1 MTTPRRAA
9 YGCDMEFH
17 LQGVVD
23 GRPVSWPLLEG
34 ATRIGRSTDVPV
46 SLPDRS
52 VSREHAVL
60 TRTGDT
66 LEIEDLGSRNGTTIN
81 GERLEGRRTL
91 KGGEEISIGNIQ
103 LKILGASGPDMQ
115 PTLSE
120 HGKLDSTLKLEWN
133 DVRSLPPG
141 DIESSTPLFD
151 VITDLGEFLVQQQ
164 PAQQLYDLCLTAVE
178 KLVPFQRACLLL
190 LDAEGNPELKA
201 SRIQGRGTM
210 GALALSRTIVDSVI
224 TERASLLVQD
234 ALHDARFGSAHSV
247 ILQQIR
253 SALVVP
259 LFDNLRVIGVLY
271 ADTRE
276 LVSPYTPEH
285 LRRLALLA
293 NILAVKIS
301 NSRLLEAEREKERM
315 ALEMATAARIQRA
328 LLPQSPPIP
337 AGYELYARLEPCTE
351 VGGDLYDVRDLGE
364 GRFALVVGDVVG
376 HGVGAA
382 MLMSNAIACIRALLG
397 ELRDP
402 VRIVEK
408 VHEQIYATTEATQY
422 LTLFVGILDGRTHV
436 IEYVNAGHQ
445 ESPLLLLAGTAPQAL
460 DATGPPVG
468 LLPTA
473 LSRFEL
479 GRAVIEPGAL
489 FAAWSDGIPEA
500 HHEVADG
507 QPSFFMDR
515 TPMRELLEA
524 PSASLAAI
532 GSNIFAQVDA
542 FMGAQHAPDD
552 RTLLL
557 LRRGA

>member
-1 MTTPRRAA
+1 
-9 YGCDMEFH
+9 MEFH
-17 LQGVVD
+17 LQGVVE
-23 GRPVSWPLLEG
+23 GNPASWPVLEG
-34 ATRIGRSTDVPV
+34 ETRIGRSSDVPV

-60 TRTGDT
+60 IRSGDQ
-66 LEIEDLGSRNGTTIN
+66 LEIEDLGSRNGTVVN
-81 GERLEGRRTL
+81 GERLAGRRL
-91 KGGEEISIGNIQ
+91 LSGSEEIAIGNIV
-103 LKILGASGPDMQ
+103 LKIVGAAGPAMQ

-120 HGKLDSTLKLEWN
+120 HAELDSTLKLAWN

-141 DIESSTPLFD
+141 DIESRTPLFD
-151 VITDLGEFLVQQQ
+151 VITDLGEFLVQRQ
-164 PAQQLYDLCLTAVE
+164 PAQELYDLCLTAVE

-201 SRIQGRGTM
+201 SRTKGRVSM
-210 GALALSRTIVDSVI
+210 GSLALSRTLVDTVI
-224 TERASLLVQD
+224 TERASLLVKD
-234 ALHDARFGSAHSV
+234 ALHDARFGAAQSV

-259 LFDNLRVIGVLY
+259 LFDNARVIGVLY

-337 AGYELYARLEPCTE
+337 DGYELYARLEPCTE
-351 VGGDLYDVRDLGE
+351 VGGDLYDVRELDA

-408 VHEQIYATTEATQY
+408 VHEQLYATTESTQY
-422 LTLFVGILDGRTHV
+422 LTLFVGILDGATHV
-436 IEYVNAGHQ
+436 LEYVNAGHQ
-445 ESPLLLLAGTAPQAL
+445 EAPLLLKPGAAPQAL
-460 DATGPPVG
+460 ESTGPPVG

-473 LSRFEL
+473 ISSFEL
-479 GRAVIEPGAL
+479 GRAVIEPGVL

-500 HHEVADG
+500 HHEIVDG

-515 TPMRELLEA
+515 TPMRELLED
-524 PSASLAAI
+524 PSASLEAI
-532 GSNIFAQVDA
+532 GNHIFAQVDA
-542 FMGAQHAPDD
+542 FMGDRHAPDD
-552 RTLLL
+552 QTLLL
-557 LRRGA
+557 LRRRA